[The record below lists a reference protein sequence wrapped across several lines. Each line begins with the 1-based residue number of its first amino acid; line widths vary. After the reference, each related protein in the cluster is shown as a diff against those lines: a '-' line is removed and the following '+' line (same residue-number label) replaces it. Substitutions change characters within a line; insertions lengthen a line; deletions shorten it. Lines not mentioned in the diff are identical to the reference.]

1 VIKYIQKLH
10 LFFPVL
16 KLIMPWSQAT
26 TSPLLVS
33 TVERLAVCR
42 DLQPVPLKPPVAAAA
57 EGRRF
62 RDSLDAAAALS
73 AAQLATIGLFAAAS
87 ALAHSQ
93 KVSI

>member
-1 VIKYIQKLH
+1 
-10 LFFPVL
+10 
-16 KLIMPWSQAT
+16 MSQAT

-42 DLQPVPLKPPVAAAA
+42 DLQPPPVPLKPSVAAA

-93 KVSI
+93 KVSILITHMGIHNFNL